1 MKSYICFRCGYG
13 AKQIGHLKDHL
24 EKTKP
29 CPTTYDIRDRMELL
43 EILKDKNN
51 YITNLNIILPLIEKL
66 NLKPIETVAQK
77 PSTQFVMEW
86 HKNHETSSTIRSSGT
101 KITKPIESKKNSSQN
116 LAKSV
121 DSKNGNLA
129 NFNEFPG
136 SGTKITKPVQQF
148 PGSGTKITKPIDS
161 KKNSSQIAPEPIE
174 SKIENKQY
182 FTNLPNN
189 YTNPIESDTI
199 VINNSDIYRCYRCNR
214 GFNSNQ
220 SRLYHEK
227 QCQVI
232 DNHIDNSVNNSNNIN
247 SYNTINNNITNNNI
261 TNNNNNNNIV
271 IATAPVETAPKLCVF
286 GKEDISYIVKLDK
299 INDYERIA
307 RSNPNKVIPT
317 IVQDIYFNKEHP
329 ENQTVRI
336 ENVHGNL
343 AMIRVGLP
351 DQWEYVDR
359 KATINDMIK
368 YGINA
373 AETGNIDSDNLPKY
387 DALVNNFYSEVN
399 PHYNS
404 TVKAIDTILLINL
417 RKNKRLK

>member
-1 MKSYICFRCGYG
+1 
-13 AKQIGHLKDHL
+13 
-24 EKTKP
+24 
-29 CPTTYDIRDRMELL
+29 
-43 EILKDKNN
+43 
-51 YITNLNIILPLIEKL
+51 
-66 NLKPIETVAQK
+66 
-77 PSTQFVMEW
+77 
-86 HKNHETSSTIRSSGT
+86 
-101 KITKPIESKKNSSQN
+101 
-116 LAKSV
+116 
-121 DSKNGNLA
+121 LA
-129 NFNEFPG
+129 NFHEFPG
-136 SGTKITKPVQQF
+136 SGTKITKPVQYF
-148 PGSGTKITKPIDS
+148 IGSGTKITKPIDS
-161 KKNSSQIAPEPIE
+161 NKNSTRNAPESIE
-174 SKIENKQY
+174 TNIDNKPN
-182 FTNLPNN
+182 FTHLPEID
-189 YTNPIESDTI
+189 TNPIESDTI
-199 VINNSDIYRCYRCNR
+199 VINNSDIYKCYRCNR

-227 QCQVI
+227 QCQI
-232 DNHIDNSVNNSNNIN
+232 LDTHIDNSMTNSNNVN

-271 IATAPVETAPKLCVF
+271 IATAPVETVPKLCVF
-286 GKEDISYIVKLDK
+286 GKEDISYIVKLDR

-307 RSNPNKVIPT
+307 RTNPNKVIPT